1 MSAGQLTATPASPD
15 IRAPRA
21 WRQVAAIAGHTL
33 VQRGRSLLAWTLGL
47 VLITVLQLSVY
58 PSIMSSG
65 DAMQEYVDAWPEALR
80 EAFGLADYTTGA
92 GFLNTE
98 LFSMML
104 PLVLIGVALA
114 AGAAATAGEEEQ
126 GTLELLLGAP
136 VRRGAVL
143 AGKWVALVAAI
154 AVVSVA
160 FVVTLVVGAPLVD
173 LDVGAGYVLAAT
185 LMLALLALLF
195 GGVGLLLGALSG
207 RRAVALGA
215 GFGLAIAAYLLNVLA
230 PLADWL
236 ERWQSA
242 SPFEWALGDR
252 PLFNGVDLAA
262 AVLIMAVTA
271 AVTAA
276 AFAVFARR
284 DIATR

>member
-1 MSAGQLTATPASPD
+1 MSASTLGAAPTSPD
-15 IRAPRA
+15 LHAPAA
-21 WRQVAAIAGHTL
+21 WAQVVAIAWHTL

-47 VLITVLQLSVY
+47 VLITIMQLSVY

-92 GFLNTE
+92 GYLNTE

-136 VRRGAVL
+136 VRRSTVL
-143 AGKWVALVAAI
+143 AGKLVAMVASVGI
-154 AVVSVA
+154 VSAA
-160 FVVTLVVGAPLVD
+160 FVVTLIVGAPLVD
-173 LDVGAGYVLAAT
+173 LSIGSSYVIAAT
-185 LMLALLALLF
+185 LMLALLAILF
-195 GGVGLLLGALSG
+195 GAVGLLLGALSG
-207 RRAVALGA
+207 HRAVALGA

-236 ERWQSA
+236 EPWQSA

-252 PLFNGVDLAA
+252 PLFNGLAA
-262 AVLIMAVTA
+262 GAVALIAVVA
-271 AVTAA
+271 AAIGAA
-276 AFAVFARR
+276 AFAAFARR

>member
-1 MSAGQLTATPASPD
+1 
-15 IRAPRA
+15 
-21 WRQVAAIAGHTL
+21 VAAIAWHTL
-33 VQRGRSLLAWTLGL
+33 VQRSRSLLAWTLGL
-47 VLITVLQLSVY
+47 VLITVMQLAIY
-58 PSIMSSG
+58 PSMASSG

-92 GFLNTE
+92 GYLNTE

-126 GTLELLLGAP
+126 GTLELLLGTP
-136 VRRGAVL
+136 VRRSTVL
-143 AGKWVALVAAI
+143 AGKVVAMAASV
-154 AVVSVA
+154 AVVSAA
-160 FVVTLVVGAPLVD
+160 FVVTLIVGAPLVD
-173 LDVGAGYVLAAT
+173 LSIGSSYVIAAT
-185 LMLALLALLF
+185 LMLALLAVMF
-195 GGVGLLLGALSG
+195 GSVCLRLGALSG
-207 RRAVALGA
+207 HRAVSLGA

-236 ERWQSA
+236 EPWQSA

-252 PLFNGVDLAA
+252 PLFNGLALGAA
-262 AVLIMAVTA
+262 ALIIAV
-271 AVTAA
+271 AA
-276 AFAVFARR
+276 AIAAPGFAVFALR